1 MEQLRCWWRSD
12 YLLLRDF
19 FSNLHELSWEL
30 LDNAAYSNLCDC
42 CDSNCKSRWTRSTV
56 SGICTTSAVLNSTHC
71 IALKLFVFSPK
82 TGKHGMVQ
90 KAVLGPLTITDWN
103 SWKASVK
110 LYYISILSQQQPHL
124 FFYFSPLQELIHL
137 MDRFLNSKLSFY
149 SWFCKLLKA

>member
-1 MEQLRCWWRSD
+1 MKRVLVFKSFLSWNNWD
-12 YLLLRDF
+12 VDGDLIIYLRDF

-42 CDSNCKSRWTRSTV
+42 CDSSCKSRWTRSTV

-124 FFYFSPLQELIHL
+124 FFLFFSPTGIDTSHGQVP
-137 MDRFLNSKLSFY
+137 
-149 SWFCKLLKA
+149 